1 MKTYHSPYR
10 WWLVG
15 AFVGI
20 PLVSFANNAL
30 KHAGDLTGFVIY
42 LFFGIIFGLTVY
54 GLGTSL
60 KLVPYIS
67 IENGIVTSHR
77 FRKETSFELAN
88 LERVERNNKG
98 MWQAVLREPIVT
110 AEGHETDTVL
120 FPDFN
125 GWRKT
130 NWREALGPDANIVV

>member
-1 MKTYHSPYR
+1 MRTYHSPYR

-20 PLVSFANNAL
+20 PMVSFANNAL

-42 LFFGIIFGLTVY
+42 LFFGIILGLTVY
-54 GLGTSL
+54 GFGTSL
-60 KLVPYIS
+60 RLVPYIS

-88 LERVERNNKG
+88 LKRVERNDKG

-125 GWRKT
+125 SWRKT
-130 NWREALGPDANIVV
+130 NWREALGPDANIEV